1 MGPGAVDLQLP
12 LADSCTLCDLDRKVG
27 SSWIKLDPVRSAGL
41 FFELGWGHSLQHDDW
56 RRWCPRWMLSVAGS
70 KDGWNQRST
79 QMKRGSRG
87 CFGQYHW
94 VYPSSWRYW
103 LLAWSRHLAGD
114 LCGHMGGWQ
123 QSQIRIWSCRQAPIE
138 ILGGL
143 WMKCVMTLC
152 SNFDVG
158 HSNLVWPCQSS
169 YGFRGPTFRTHLGH
183 MRRYYPVQRSVYHA
197 FVLPFVCSKTIQNQ
211 FPGYGSSLQIH
222 TYTLPVFSCT
232 PPDFHVRTL
241 PLSRQLWLHS
251 SAQGDRDEVLVAI
264 FALVVPLVKIILL
277 VLGEFWRCSKV
288 PWPLLP
294 RSNFIQGMKT
304 WELRAQRTFS
314 WYRFRV

>member
-1 MGPGAVDLQLP
+1 MYTSVILCILVEISTLEVTGSRLVSLEAVQLHGSWRCWF
-12 LADSCTLCDLDRKVG
+12 AATSCWFLHSLRLG
-27 SSWIKLDPVRSAGL
+27 SKSWIKLDQVGSCEISWA

-94 VYPSSWRYW
+94 VYPSSWIYW

-138 ILGGL
+138 ILEGL

-183 MRRYYPVQRSVYHA
+183 MRRTDTILCNVQSTMLSFCHSYA
-197 FVLPFVCSKTIQNQ
+197 PKPSKTNFQAMA
-211 FPGYGSSLQIH
+211 
-222 TYTLPVFSCT
+222 PVFRFTRIHCRS
-232 PPDFHVRTL
+232 FHAH
-241 PLSRQLWLHS
+241 PQ
-251 SAQGDRDEVLVAI
+251 
-264 FALVVPLVKIILL
+264 
-277 VLGEFWRCSKV
+277 
-288 PWPLLP
+288 
-294 RSNFIQGMKT
+294 
-304 WELRAQRTFS
+304 TFMC
-314 WYRFRV
+314 VHCL